1 MNNCYCGT
9 THKLLDNRTK
19 TSLSRYIP
27 FKSVLRPNFNSTPS
41 RREHLMLAS
50 TFTLETQ
57 QLIVM
62 CCSLVNI
69 ASVWL
74 MWPWKDDWGQGER
87 FNSCCVRERDILFNL
102 EVKVCWY
109 KLKSCY
115 STGQLLSSMILVML
129 WDFRNNI
136 LAVNFIKKRNGSCFI
151 FLLDTVRS
159 HKKLCSSRIWILCHG
174 HPNHP
179 IWISVEHIL
188 HEFVSPVS
196 TNDKE

>member
-1 MNNCYCGT
+1 MNKCYCGT

-27 FKSVLRPNFNSTPS
+27 FRSVLRPNFNSTPS
-41 RREHLMLAS
+41 RRERLMVAS

-57 QLIVM
+57 QIIVM

-74 MWPWKDDWGQGER
+74 MWPWGQGER

-115 STGQLLSSMILVML
+115 STGQLLSSMIFVML
-129 WDFRNNI
+129 WDLRDNI
-136 LAVNFIKKRNGSCFI
+136 LAVNFIKK
-151 FLLDTVRS
+151 
-159 HKKLCSSRIWILCHG
+159 KEWIMLYISAWHG
-174 HPNHP
+174 T
-179 IWISVEHIL
+179 IA
-188 HEFVSPVS
+188 
-196 TNDKE
+196 